1 MLFLHL
7 LILST
12 DNQQYSSFLGS
23 NQYQGGMWHMILVN
37 VLINL
42 GLVNQYD
49 YGETCLRQEQ

>member
-1 MLFLHL
+1 MLFLHP

-23 NQYQGGMWHMILVN
+23 NQYQGGRWHMILVN